1 MPGEGR
7 RQAKGQTWTV
17 PSTSSLGYLTTAWSF
32 STGLREERQ
41 WRQAREGGN
50 PRRDR
55 LAVLNRLGAG
65 GCSLSFL
72 VNDEKESGLI
82 WFSQRR
88 IKKNKERVFVLPA

>member
-1 MPGEGR
+1 ME
-7 RQAKGQTWTV
+7 
-17 PSTSSLGYLTTAWSF
+17 TS
-32 STGLREERQ
+32 LR
-41 WRQAREGGN
+41 GGN

-55 LAVLNRLGAG
+55 LAVLNRLGAGG

-88 IKKNKERVFVLPA
+88 IKKNKERVFVLSA